1 MATTDIQGLPRTSV
15 SIGERLEPVA
25 AVKSALMALASLR
38 LTVFLFVL
46 SLVLV
51 FAGTLAQIDDDIWEV
66 IHSYFRC
73 WFARIPFQVFF
84 PRDWGVPGAFWFP
97 GGWLIGAVMTANLF
111 AAHLVRFR
119 VATAGR
125 KMLAGWVLIAFGT
138 AVTFLVIQSG
148 MDDAIE
154 SELSPKFCN
163 MLWHALR
170 AGLGATALSL
180 GYFLSLHASKIRNIH
195 GAWLWGLAVF
205 LASAL
210 GAVTIWL
217 FLNPEAK
224 LDPSGLRIL
233 WQLIKATGAGLVL
246 LLGCQLVFAKRAGIV
261 LLHGGIGLMMLGE
274 LLTGLKAEE
283 AHMRLVEGETINYA
297 EDTRA
302 IEFAFVRQ
310 EGSESV
316 ETVVP
321 GSLIQSSTD
330 GQTITDPGLPVD
342 VRVVQYLPNAVTR
355 ISQPGEKSP
364 ATVGQG
370 VLRIAEPMPES
381 TGVDV
386 EQRVDLP
393 AAYIE
398 FLDRKTQDSLGTY
411 LLSPLLGNSPQEIV
425 ADGKQYTVDLRFKRV
440 HKDYSIELIDFERTT
455 YVGTET
461 PKSFRSVV
469 RLKDEAHNIDRTV
482 PIWMNNPLR
491 YAGDTLYQSSWDP
504 RNPRYTDLQVVTNGS
519 WMIPYVACMLVAV
532 GMLFHFGLAIIRFS
546 QRSTSA
552 DSIAGGSSAEPFNL
566 RSPAV
571 FVPALVVSTFALFV
585 ASRARV
591 PEPRPSEAR
600 IAEFGELPVAFEGRV
615 QPMDTLA
622 RNVLRVVSSKP
633 DYVDTRFEDK
643 QPAVRWLLDLA
654 SGSEA
659 IIKHNVIRIE
669 NLDVLQTLGLKPRS
683 ATRYR
688 YSIAEVYKDEGVL
701 NEQIRL
707 ARKASADTPNGL
719 TLMQKKFLELD
730 KKLGLINLVRGA
742 FAAPDLNIESQEK
755 LQQSVSR
762 LESQIASL
770 QQRAP
775 LPVPPAEAAGT
786 WRTLLESEWGNL
798 KARIQKGQADP
809 AAEGL
814 RAVLAAHESDDSVEF
829 NKALRDYQAIIA
841 DRAAADAQ
849 LEREIIA
856 TEGVS
861 NRKITDR
868 LIPLRLRFEAYFNH
882 FDPFLLA
889 MVLYLVAF
897 KLGVASWVWWTGP
910 LARSANWLLW
920 FTLALHTLALVARV
934 YISGRPPVTNLYSSA
949 VFIGWAAVL
958 FALLFEHVYRMGVGN
973 VLAAA
978 IGYPTL
984 LIAQNLAG
992 DGDTFKVLQAVL
1004 DTQFWLATH
1013 VVCITLGY
1021 STTFVAAVLGII
1033 YVVMHHVLDRLDKKQ
1048 TEQLTRMTY
1057 GVICFSIFFSFVGT
1071 VLGGLWADDSWG
1083 RFWGWD
1089 PKENGALMIVI
1100 WNALIL
1106 HARWGGMVRGRGIA
1120 LLSVFGG
1127 IITAWSWFGVNN
1139 MGVGLHSYGF
1149 KSGVVNTL
1157 WAFVASQMLVIAVGM
1172 LPQHYFSF
1180 LRTEKPQ
1187 PAKA

>member
-15 SIGERLEPVA
+15 SIGNRLEPVA
-25 AVKSALMALASLR
+25 AVKTALMALASLR

-73 WFARIPFQVFF
+73 WFARIPLQVFF

-125 KMLAGWVLIAFGT
+125 KMLAGWVLIALGT
-138 AVTFLVIQSG
+138 AVTFLVIKSG

-154 SELSPKFCN
+154 SELSPEFCN
-163 MLWHALR
+163 RLWHALR
-170 AGLGATALSL
+170 ASLGACALSL
-180 GYFLSLHASKIRNIH
+180 GYYLALRAPVMRSGN
-195 GAWLWGLAVF
+195 GAWLWWLGVVSAAV
-205 LASAL
+205 L
-210 GAVTIWL
+210 GAITLWL

-246 LLGCQLVFAKRAGIV
+246 LLGCQLVFAGRAGIV

-274 LLTGLKAEE
+274 LLTGLNAEE
-283 AHMRLVEGETINYA
+283 AHMRLVEGETLNYA

-302 IEFAFVRQ
+302 IELAFVRQ
-310 EGSESV
+310 EGGESI

-321 GSLIQSSTD
+321 GGILQAALD
-330 GQTITDPGLPVD
+330 GQTISDAGLPVD

-355 ISQPGEKSP
+355 ISQPNESSP
-364 ATVGQG
+364 ATAGQG
-370 VLRIAEPMPES
+370 ILRIAEPMPES

-393 AAYIE
+393 AAYVE
-398 FLDRKTQDSLGTY
+398 MLDRESQQSLGTY
-411 LLSPLLGNSPQEIV
+411 LLSPLLGGNPQEIAV
-425 ADGKQYTVDLRFKRV
+425 DGKDYSVDLRFKRV
-440 HKDYSIELIDFERTT
+440 HKDYSIKLIDFERTT

-469 RLKDEAHNIDRTV
+469 QVRDEERNVDRTV
-482 PIWMNNPLR
+482 PVWMNNPLR

-504 RNPRYTDLQVVTNGS
+504 RNPKYTDLQVVTNQS

-532 GMLFHFGLAIIRFS
+532 GMLFHFGRAIVKFS
-546 QRSTSA
+546 QRKNTVAAIA
-552 DSIAGGSSAEPFNL
+552 DESIPERL
-566 RSPAV
+566 DWRSPAV
-571 FVPALVVSTFALFV
+571 FVPALLVAILASWV

-591 PEPRPSEAR
+591 PEAGPTEANLT
-600 IAEFGELPVAFEGRV
+600 EFGQLPVAFEGRV

-633 DYVDTRFEDK
+633 NYADTRFEEK

-659 IIKHNVIRIE
+659 TIKHNVIRIE

-707 ARKASADTPNGL
+707 ASKASSDTPNGL
-719 TLMQKKFLELD
+719 SLMQKKFLELD

-742 FAAPDLNIESQEK
+742 FAAPDLDIGSQEK
-755 LQQSVSR
+755 LQQSVAR
-762 LESQIASL
+762 LEGKIRSL
-770 QQRAP
+770 DGRAP

-798 KARIQKGQADP
+798 KARIQQGRSDP
-809 AAEGL
+809 AAEEF
-814 RAVLAAHESDDSVEF
+814 REILAAHESGDAVEF
-829 NKALRDYQAIIA
+829 NKALRDYQALIA

-849 LEREIIA
+849 LEREIVA

-861 NRKITDR
+861 DRKITDR
-868 LIPLRLRFEAYFNH
+868 LIPSRLEFESFFNH

-889 MVLYLVAF
+889 MALYLIAF
-897 KLGVASWVWWTGP
+897 ILGVAAWVGWTP
-910 LARSANWLLW
+910 VFARSANWLLW
-920 FTLALHTLALVARV
+920 FTVALHTFALIARI

-958 FALLFEHVYRMGVGN
+958 FALVFERVYRMGVGN

-1021 STTFVAAVLGII
+1021 STTFLAAALGIL

-1127 IITAWSWFGVNN
+1127 IVTAWSWFGVNN

-1157 WAFVASQMLVIAVGM
+1157 WAFVASQLLVIAVGL
-1172 LPQHYFSF
+1172 LPQKCFGF
-1180 LRTEKPQ
+1180 LRAQKPQ
-1187 PAKA
+1187 PAEA